1 MAAAETSIR
10 VLDKEMDKVLEY
22 ALILNL
28 RELESHWAG
37 KTMLSENMDHLAFA
51 IRATGNTSALK
62 PLLTAFDE
70 GTIPA
75 TSRTA
80 VFSLIARHGDAAQ
93 AGTLLRVAAGPNLS
107 VDDRVSLLNAIAS
120 ADRDSSKWRP
130 IIGFGYDQKRGWS
143 HCPCSY
149 ETSRKP
155 SFRCYQ
161 YAGWHRRKSTH
172 ALSQDAIRAIGGIG
186 GKPGLFDKDDEFSRR
201 KPAYIG
207 RISLCG
213 GSKTILAFF
222 ANYLKEVILDRCL
235 MLFTATSMDQPISI
249 TH

>member
-1 MAAAETSIR
+1 MKLVALLKKLNRAVADEHPRVRLEALHALRELKNVAAAETSIR

-93 AGTLLRVAAGPNLS
+93 AGKLLRVAAGPNLS

-120 ADRDSSKWRP
+120 TDRKTRPSGESSHISWIRIKTRMV
-130 IIGFGYDQKRGWS
+130 
-143 HCPCSY
+143 
-149 ETSRKP
+149 
-155 SFRCYQ
+155 
-161 YAGWHRRKSTH
+161 
-172 ALSQDAIRAIGGIG
+172 ALPVQ
-186 GKPGLFDKDDEFSRR
+186 LW
-201 KPAYIG
+201 
-207 RISLCG
+207 
-213 GSKTILAFF
+213 
-222 ANYLKEVILDRCL
+222 
-235 MLFTATSMDQPISI
+235 
-249 TH
+249 